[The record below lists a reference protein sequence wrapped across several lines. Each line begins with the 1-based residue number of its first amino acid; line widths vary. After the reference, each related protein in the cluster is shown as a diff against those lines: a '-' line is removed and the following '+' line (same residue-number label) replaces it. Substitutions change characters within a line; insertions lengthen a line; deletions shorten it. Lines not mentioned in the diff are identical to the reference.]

1 MLTILAVIVHNRWQ
15 RSIIFTKWCRVE
27 SSTSENIRNFWFD
40 GFIDSPWFVIAI
52 LAFNVEALLMVLQIL
67 ESEFDFCFVNDFLE
81 TQDIFKFFSFSE
93 PTRHT
98 DSHYIERNSDE

>member
-1 MLTILAVIVHNRWQ
+1 M
-15 RSIIFTKWCRVE
+15 
-27 SSTSENIRNFWFD
+27 
-40 GFIDSPWFVIAI
+40 IAI